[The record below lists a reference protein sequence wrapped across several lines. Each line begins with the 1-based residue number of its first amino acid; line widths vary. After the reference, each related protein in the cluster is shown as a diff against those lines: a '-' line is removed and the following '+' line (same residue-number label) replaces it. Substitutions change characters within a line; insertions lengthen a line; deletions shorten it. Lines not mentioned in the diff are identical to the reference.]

1 MRIAKRVRVRM
12 GEKRREQIETRRPLL
27 CTKDL
32 QPLLWIGQVQVDP
45 GITRCRQ
52 SIRKDV
58 RIHLKLVRDEH
69 ESRGH
74 SVRPAIAND
83 LQQVL
88 QRPLPLVFQ
97 SR

>member
-12 GEKRREQIETRRPLL
+12 GEKRREQIETRRPLR

-52 SIRKDV
+52 SICQNL
-58 RIHLKLVRDEH
+58 RIHLKFVRDEH
-69 ESRGH
+69 ESHGY

-83 LQQVL
+83 LRQVL
-88 QRPLPLVFQ
+88 ERPLPLVFQ